1 MVSPMSERHAPLT
14 GLVRVCFARDRF
26 LGGFLGA
33 SA

>member
-1 MVSPMSERHAPLT
+1 MVSPMSELHAPLS
-14 GLVRVCFARDRF
+14 GLVRVRFARDRF